1 MAIPAVRG
9 RAVRVGGEPASAT
22 LSSERRGIIAV
33 EIDNGRRMF
42 DQCEEQCP
50 YNPHGLKEMLVG
62 LRRGLS
68 SKVGRTLS
76 RR

>member
-1 MAIPAVRG
+1 VGG

-22 LSSERRGIIAV
+22 RSSESRCIIAL

-42 DQCEEQCP
+42 DQCEEQRP

-62 LRRGLS
+62 LRR
-68 SKVGRTLS
+68 RTLS